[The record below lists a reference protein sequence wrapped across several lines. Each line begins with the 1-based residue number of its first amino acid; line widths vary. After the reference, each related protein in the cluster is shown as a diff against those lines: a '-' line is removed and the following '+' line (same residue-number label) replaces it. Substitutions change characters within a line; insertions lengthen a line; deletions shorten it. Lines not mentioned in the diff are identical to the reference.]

1 MKHILIIASYGPSLI
16 NFRLPLIKKLL
27 FKGYEISVASPVENF
42 SSNLQN
48 ELKDLGINVN
58 FFSLSRTG
66 LNFFRDCKSILEI
79 FKIIKNSK
87 PNIIIS
93 YTAKPVIYTGLILK
107 FFPKIIYYP
116 LITGLGFAFIDRY
129 SIKHKIL
136 KYFIVKLYREG
147 LKSSKKIIFQNK
159 DDQGLFFKLK
169 IIRQKNLSDVVN
181 GSGVD
186 LNAYPLS
193 SLPSKPVFLMISRLL
208 IDKGVREYVEAAK
221 IVRSRFSGVTFQL
234 VGYLDKNPSAISA
247 NELQSWIN
255 KGDIEYLGEV
265 KSVQSVLKLC
275 KYYVLPSYREG
286 TPRSTLEALSTGR
299 PIITTD
305 VPGCRETVI
314 HEKNGLLV
322 PVKDSVALANAMIR
336 LLNETDKNIERM
348 AKESFL
354 IAQNKYEINK
364 VNQSMLNM
372 MDL

>member
-1 MKHILIIASYGPSLI
+1 MKHILIIASWGPSLI

-27 FKGYEISVASPVENF
+27 SRGHKVSVAAPIDNF
-42 SSNLQN
+42 SEVLQ
-48 ELKDLGINVN
+48 KKIIDLGVNVN
-58 FFSLSRTG
+58 IFSLSSKG
-66 LNFFRDCKSILEI
+66 LNFFKDCKSIFEI
-79 FKIIKNSK
+79 YKIIRKIK

-93 YTAKPVIYTGLILK
+93 YTTKPVIYTGLILK
-107 FFPKIIYYP
+107 CFKKVSYYP
-116 LITGLGFAFIDRY
+116 LITGLGYTFIDRY

-234 VGYLDKNPSAISA
+234 VGYLDKNPSGISA